1 MPKPNRQYTNNE
13 VFMDFKAAESTD
25 GKVLIISTPRRLTT
39 ENSDGL
45 KKLLKNYV
53 DQGRYNIVI
62 NLAGT
67 EYLDSKKTKSLSRLG
82 EFRLQE
88 IPSITIGRLAV
99 QKEWQGKGIG
109 RTIMFHIVDQ
119 ALSTL
124 GVAGVRLLL
133 VQAKVNA
140 FDFYEK
146 MGFQFVKLTRK
157 ERQRIKTGSRTMFFD
172 LTQLNDV

>member
-67 EYLDSKKTKSLSRLG
+67 EYLDSSGLG
-82 EFRLQE
+82 AIVSKIAQTRSNNGD
-88 IPSITIGRLAV
+88 IRLASV
-99 QKEWQGKGIG
+99 QEYVMNLLEL
-109 RTIMFHIVDQ
+109 THINQIIKIFDTPEQ
-119 ALSTL
+119 AAVSFE
-124 GVAGVRLLL
+124 G
-133 VQAKVNA
+133 
-140 FDFYEK
+140 
-146 MGFQFVKLTRK
+146 
-157 ERQRIKTGSRTMFFD
+157 
-172 LTQLNDV
+172 